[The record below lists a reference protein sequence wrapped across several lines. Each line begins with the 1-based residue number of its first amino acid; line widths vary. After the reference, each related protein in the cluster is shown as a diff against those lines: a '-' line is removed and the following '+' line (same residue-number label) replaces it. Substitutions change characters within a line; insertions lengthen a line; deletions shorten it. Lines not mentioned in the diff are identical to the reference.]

1 VEMRFFTTVFLKEA
15 DEFLSTLDSKTV
27 IKVLY
32 NIELA
37 ENSNDRRLFK
47 KLHDEIW
54 EFRTLFNGAQIRL
67 MAFWD
72 TRDKLET
79 LVVATHGYVK
89 KTSKVHKNEIDKAI
103 ALRKKYMSQK

>member
-1 VEMRFFTTVFLKEA
+1 
-15 DEFLSTLDSKTV
+15 
-27 IKVLY
+27 
-32 NIELA
+32 
-37 ENSNDRRLFK
+37 
-47 KLHDEIW
+47 
-54 EFRTLFNGAQIRL
+54 

>member
-1 VEMRFFTTVFLKEA
+1 MRFFTTVFLKEA

-79 LVVATHGYVK
+79 LVVASHGYVK

>member
-1 VEMRFFTTVFLKEA
+1 MRFFTTVFLKEA

-37 ENSNDRRLFK
+37 ENSNYRRLFK

-54 EFRTLFNGAQIRL
+54 EFRTLFNGVQIRL

>member
-1 VEMRFFTTVFLKEA
+1 MRFFTTVFLKEA

-54 EFRTLFNGAQIRL
+54 EFRTLFNGVQIRL

>member
-1 VEMRFFTTVFLKEA
+1 MRFFTTVFLKEA

-79 LVVATHGYVK
+79 LVVASHGYVK

-103 ALRKKYMSQK
+103 ALRKKNMSQK

>member
-1 VEMRFFTTVFLKEA
+1 LKEA

>member
-1 VEMRFFTTVFLKEA
+1 MRFFTTVFLKEA

>member
-1 VEMRFFTTVFLKEA
+1 MRFFTTVFLKEA

-47 KLHDEIW
+47 KLNEEIW
-54 EFRTLFNGAQIRL
+54 EFRTFFNGLQIRL
-67 MAFWD
+67 LAFWD
-72 TRDKLET
+72 TRDKTEI
-79 LVVATHGYVK
+79 LVVATHGYVE
-89 KTSKVHKNEIDKAI
+89 KTNKVHKREIDKADAI
-103 ALRKKYMSQK
+103 RRKYMCQK

>member
-1 VEMRFFTTVFLKEA
+1 MRFFTTVFLKEA

-27 IKVLY
+27 INVLY
-32 NIELA
+32 
-37 ENSNDRRLFK
+37 NDRRLFK

-54 EFRTLFNGAQIRL
+54 EFRTLFNGVQIRL

>member
-1 VEMRFFTTVFLKEA
+1 MRFFTTVFLKEA

-79 LVVATHGYVK
+79 LVVASHGYVK

-103 ALRKKYMSQK
+103 ALRKKKYMSQK

>member
-1 VEMRFFTTVFLKEA
+1 MRFFTTVFLKEA

-54 EFRTLFNGAQIRL
+54 EFRTLFNGVQIRL

-79 LVVATHGYVK
+79 LVVASHGYVK

>member
-1 VEMRFFTTVFLKEA
+1 MRFFTTVFLKEA

-79 LVVATHGYVK
+79 LVVASHGYVK

-103 ALRKKYMSQK
+103 TLRKKYMSQK

>member
-1 VEMRFFTTVFLKEA
+1 MRFFTTVFLKEA

-37 ENSNDRRLFK
+37 ENSNDRRLFN

-79 LVVATHGYVK
+79 LVVASHGYVK

>member
-1 VEMRFFTTVFLKEA
+1 MRFFTTIFLKEA

-79 LVVATHGYVK
+79 LVVASHGYVK

>member
-1 VEMRFFTTVFLKEA
+1 MRFFTTVFLKEA

-37 ENSNDRRLFK
+37 ESSNDRRLFK

-79 LVVATHGYVK
+79 LVVASHGYVK